1 MSGEHDAADRRHIS
15 IGKMPG
21 AHKEKIKIRGASGQV
36 ESTIDP
42 RSFAKNILTSTVVE
56 IARSPKPMEWLS

>member
-21 AHKEKIKIRGASGQV
+21 AHKEKIKIKIRCVSGSV
-36 ESTIDP
+36 ERTIDKEA
-42 RSFAKNILTSTVVE
+42 F
-56 IARSPKPMEWLS
+56 PKTY